1 MDIITAYDML
11 PLSEKTL
18 LKRIRKGLLPFFLKN
33 DGGHP
38 CEYYLK
44 DDNGE
49 DIGMV
54 KYYRGRKLAC
64 YKMCHSP
71 I

>member
-1 MDIITAYDML
+1 MDIITAFDML

-18 LKRIRKGLLPFFLKN
+18 LKRIRKGLLPFSLKN

-54 KYYRGRKLAC
+54 KYYRGRKLTC
-64 YKMCHSP
+64 YKICHSP